1 MSSDPV
7 VERVHSPRAYAR
19 ESNRARTR
27 AKIAIKYNLH
37 RMADDSVDILRR
49 LHEERK
55 AALAICHE
63 ESPHAKLASFLSVTS
78 TT

>member
-1 MSSDPV
+1 MAYQNWKAHRSGALRPGY
-7 VERVHSPRAYAR
+7 PRA
-19 ESNRARTR
+19 TR